1 MNHRE
6 SPGAP
11 TLPFMI
17 RPAVAEDADLIAR
30 TFLGSAEHH
39 AALDP
44 ARYVLASLEAVSTR
58 YRCAQQDPSEA
69 GAEVITLVAELCGEI
84 VGFVDAR
91 LDRSPDPMHRTLLH
105 CVIAEISVSRLT
117 RARCGLRI
125 T

>member
-58 YRCAQQDPSEA
+58 YRYAQQHPPEA

-84 VGFVDAR
+84 VGFVDAT
-91 LDRSPDPMHRTLLH
+91 LDRSPDPMHRSFSTVL
-105 CVIAEISVSRLT
+105 SRKS
-117 RARCGLRI
+117 R
-125 T
+125 

>member
-69 GAEVITLVAELCGEI
+69 GAEVITLVAELCSEI
-84 VGFVDAR
+84 VGFVDAT
-91 LDRSPDPMHRTLLH
+91 LDRSPDPMHRSFSTVL
-105 CVIAEISVSRLT
+105 SRKS
-117 RARCGLRI
+117 R
-125 T
+125 